1 MFSRTEQFQ
10 DARFPSDYHPQTTTK
25 SFLDGCYHRQRLQ
38 PDPLG
43 CMTTLTPPIFRIA
56 VVRASGCINMR
67 AKVRWSRWRWSSL
80 GFTLFLQL
88 QGFSYWS
95 AVALLHPCCATLTPE
110 VRPVTLN
117 TWFDLNKIEKTSFVL
132 KKVFVVLALCVFDGR
147 NYSLGESWMDN
158 ACLQCTCLHPIGVGC
173 CETWV
178 LVHNSILLWRFLLAW
193 KYYNKKR
200 RKHWKHIF
208 FTLLTT

>member
-1 MFSRTEQFQ
+1 
-10 DARFPSDYHPQTTTK
+10 
-25 SFLDGCYHRQRLQ
+25 
-38 PDPLG
+38 
-43 CMTTLTPPIFRIA
+43 
-56 VVRASGCINMR
+56 MR

-95 AVALLHPCCATLTPE
+95 AVALLHPWCATLTPE
-110 VRPVTLN
+110 VRPVALN
-117 TWFDLNKIEKTSFVL
+117 TWFDLKKLENTSFVL

-147 NYSLGESWMDN
+147 NYSLGDSWMDN

-178 LVHNSILLWRFLLAW
+178 LIHNSILLWRFLLAW
-193 KYYNKKR
+193 KYSNKKR
-200 RKHWKHIF
+200 RKHWKHF
-208 FTLLTT
+208 FFLHYWLPRVHRPVDFPAWCQVWVEPVTCKVSLVQTADPRLPCFPGENIQDPSHGLPRLQRPIQG